1 MSVSASRRLAGRLA
15 LITGASRGLG
25 AALARRFA
33 AEGAHVVLVARTVGG
48 LEEVDD
54 AIQAAGGE
62 PATLLPLD
70 LAELDKVDALGPAL
84 YQRFGRLD
92 VLVCNAAVLKALSPV
107 AYGDPGHWE
116 PVLAVNLTANY
127 RLIRT
132 LHPLLRAGP
141 AGRVIAVTCGVG
153 HVPTAFWEAYA
164 VSKAGLESLA
174 GMYATETATEAV
186 RVNLVDP
193 GPMRTKLRATAY
205 PGEDPG
211 VRPDPATLTD
221 AFVDLAAA
229 DCTDHG
235 RRLAL
240 QPA

>member
-1 MSVSASRRLAGRLA
+1 VSDTPRLAGRLA
-15 LITGASRGLG
+15 VITGASRGLG

-54 AIQAAGGE
+54 TIRSAGGE

-84 YQRFGRLD
+84 YERFGRLD

-107 AYGDPGHWE
+107 AYGDPGLWD
-116 PVLAVNLTANY
+116 PVLTVNLTANY

-132 LHPLLRAGP
+132 LHPLLRTGP
-141 AGRVIAVTCGVG
+141 AGRVIAVTCTPG
-153 HVPTAFWEAYA
+153 HVPAPFWGAYG
-164 VSKAGLESLA
+164 VSKAGLENLVA
-174 GMYATETATEAV
+174 MYAAETATEAV

-193 GPMRTKLRATAY
+193 GPMRTRLRATAY
-205 PGEDPG
+205 PGEDPAAPPE
-211 VRPDPATLTD
+211 PDSLTD
-221 AFVDLAAA
+221 VFVDLAAPDSSA
-229 DCTDHG
+229 HG
-235 RRLAL
+235 RRIAL
-240 QPA
+240 QPS

>member
-1 MSVSASRRLAGRLA
+1 MSSSQRLAGRLA

-54 AIQAAGGE
+54 AIRSAGGE

-84 YQRFGRLD
+84 YERFGRLD
-92 VLVCNAAVLKALSPV
+92 VLVANAAVLKALSPV
-107 AYGDPGHWE
+107 AYGDPRHWD

-141 AGRVIAVTCGVG
+141 AGRVIAVTCSAG
-153 HVPTAFWEAYA
+153 HVPAAFWEAYA
-164 VSKAGLESLA
+164 VSKAGLESLI
-174 GMYATETATEAV
+174 GMYAAETATEAV

-205 PGEDPG
+205 PGEDG
-211 VRPDPATLTD
+211 NNQPDPATLTD

-229 DCTDHG
+229 DCSDHG

-240 QPA
+240 QSA